1 MKPKTIVWRIKFTIT
16 KEPGVANTCT
26 YYKTGLG
33 SGIAIDEFPEYYDI
47 HLDTQIG
54 DLIPYTGSI
63 FIQDNASGK
72 LMIDN
77 THFDL
82 LAEHDIYSVFRWR
95 NTEYPATTTIYDIVA
110 SDTNVLISLFN
121 KTHTYYKFDTFLEFK
136 DLMESDRT
144 LKHLYGMIRAVEIT
158 PVDTLVAAAT
168 TDNRRKIVKR
178 YIDKI

>member
-1 MKPKTIVWRIKFTIT
+1 MEPKTIVWRIKFNIT
-16 KEPGVANTCT
+16 KEPGVSNTCT

-33 SGIAIDEFPEYYDI
+33 SGIAIDEFPEYYDT
-47 HLDTQIG
+47 HLDTQMG
-54 DLIPYTGSI
+54 DLLPYKGSI
-63 FIQDNASGK
+63 FVQDNASGK
-72 LMIDN
+72 LMFDIIN
-77 THFDL
+77 LDL
-82 LAEHDIYSVFRWR
+82 LAEHDTYSVFRWR
-95 NTEYPATTTIYDIVA
+95 KTEYPTTTTIYDIVA

-121 KTHTYYKFDTFLEFK
+121 KTQTHYEFDTFVEFK

-144 LKHLYGMIRAVEIT
+144 LRHLYGMIRAVEIT